1 LTVAWDVISALTS
14 GPILGYQLFGAVA
27 TDGCNARSSDGN
39 GHQIAGIIREFRG
52 CSDARL

>member
-1 LTVAWDVISALTS
+1 MESDFRIIS
-14 GPILGYQLFGAVA
+14 GPILGYELFGAVA
-27 TDGCNARSSDGN
+27 TDGCNACSSDGN